1 MNVLLVSPY
10 RGAIFELSGVKIQ
23 PLGISY
29 IGSSLQAAGHN
40 VQIELLENQQTLP
53 NFTGADI
60 VGISCNTI
68 QFIPGLKVAKAAKEA
83 GKKVIMGGPHPTSR
97 PKEVL
102 ESGYVDYVVRAEG
115 EITSV
120 ELLEALKQKNGFDT
134 GKILGISWI
143 DKESGKIVHN
153 PDRPFINDLNRI
165 PFPMRKAN
173 WRYSDNRSDSGDV
186 TDIPLITTRG
196 CPYNCKFCDVGV
208 IAGRRFRA
216 RSVENTVNEI
226 EEIIKNNNLKNILIV
241 DDIINFNNER
251 LIELFE
257 EIIKRGLPTV
267 RWVMGRGD
275 HLIKNPE
282 TAEIMAKAGVRQM
295 FLGIESPNERILKAY
310 KKGGKAS
317 AEISVQAVNLLK
329 QNGIETWG
337 AFLLGEPSETMEDVK
352 RTIDFAKYINPG
364 IAQFS
369 ILTPYPG
376 TALWEEVEPKLITNN
391 WNLFDAM
398 HSVYKTDHIAPNELE
413 KMLIK
418 AYTNFYRQPKRI
430 FRELFKKGH
439 YGRPDL
445 MRIFEILKALKIVFG
460 NKQLDFKEI

>member
-165 PFPMRKAN
+165 PFPM
-173 WRYSDNRSDSGDV
+173 
-186 TDIPLITTRG
+186 
-196 CPYNCKFCDVGV
+196 
-208 IAGRRFRA
+208 
-216 RSVENTVNEI
+216 
-226 EEIIKNNNLKNILIV
+226 
-241 DDIINFNNER
+241 
-251 LIELFE
+251 
-257 EIIKRGLPTV
+257 
-267 RWVMGRGD
+267 
-275 HLIKNPE
+275 
-282 TAEIMAKAGVRQM
+282 
-295 FLGIESPNERILKAY
+295 
-310 KKGGKAS
+310 
-317 AEISVQAVNLLK
+317 
-329 QNGIETWG
+329 
-337 AFLLGEPSETMEDVK
+337 
-352 RTIDFAKYINPG
+352 
-364 IAQFS
+364 
-369 ILTPYPG
+369 
-376 TALWEEVEPKLITNN
+376 
-391 WNLFDAM
+391 
-398 HSVYKTDHIAPNELE
+398 
-413 KMLIK
+413 
-418 AYTNFYRQPKRI
+418 
-430 FRELFKKGH
+430 
-439 YGRPDL
+439 
-445 MRIFEILKALKIVFG
+445 
-460 NKQLDFKEI
+460 